1 MSEIELR
8 VGDIW
13 DGSNLIDDLENVDKK
28 FARDILKILELKEK
42 GLTSD
47 MLEYVLKKEA
57 K

>member
-1 MSEIELR
+1 VSEIELR